1 MAVITRPT
9 MTDDS
14 GTFDNGTPVD
24 KAFIDDICDQIDD
37 QAHSSTNPTQKPRQ
51 TTDEVIAAR
60 GSKASLDARL
70 DVALN
75 DDGTP
80 KAVAGQATESQVAL
94 AEGNINAVLNAD
106 LERWTAGTTSAPDNY
121 TLAGAGAAILKSGPA
136 MADTTDI
143 GTGTYCARVTSG
155 AGAAATLT
163 QQIITAA
170 EMSKYRAVRGR
181 KVGFTIRGK
190 ASVVNAL
197 RIVVDDGAV
206 QTTSSYH
213 AGDGNEAYLT
223 VVHTISNS
231 ATKLDVYAQ
240 VALGANQAY
249 VGGFTVVFSDL
260 APAAWTP
267 LWARFRQAILD
278 EAEPETVR
286 LGGVPKSVAVAGA
299 LLTSISQQAKTA
311 NGDTFYSITI
321 PGNTLLNNGDRIRV
335 TFWGV
340 SGNEAQNFCVQP
352 TFGATTIAG
361 VPTGTG
367 AVMRIR
373 QTIEIQRIT
382 GTTQRMWVEHVEYS
396 SGGGTS
402 TNRVFTGSPG
412 ETLSGDVTLA
422 IKLSS
427 TGTKTVT
434 LDGYTVEFLPAVA

>member
-37 QAHSSTNPTQKPRQ
+37 QAHSSTNPAQKPRQ

-260 APAAWTP
+260 APEAWNP
-267 LWARFRQAILD
+267 GWARFRQAILD

-286 LGGVPKSVAVAGA
+286 LGGVPKSVAVAGV
-299 LLTSISQQAKTA
+299 LLSSVSQVSKSA
-311 NGDTFYSITI
+311 NGDTFYTITI
-321 PGNTLLNNGDRIRV
+321 PGGTLGADGDRLRV
-335 TFWGV
+335 NFFGM

-352 TFGATTIAG
+352 TFGGTTVAG
-361 VPTGTG
+361 VGSGTG
-367 AVMRIR
+367 AYMRVH
-373 QTIEIQRIT
+373 QTVEIQRLSA
-382 GTTQRMWVEHVEYS
+382 TTQLMLVESIEYNT
-396 SGGGTS
+396 GAGTS
-402 TNRVFTGSPG
+402 VSREFAGSPG
-412 ETLSGDVTLA
+412 ETLANSIDLL

-427 TGTKTVT
+427 TGAKTVT
-434 LDGYTVEFLPAVA
+434 LYGYTVEFLPAVA

>member
-1 MAVITRPT
+1 MA
-9 MTDDS
+9 DDS

-24 KAFIDDICDQIDD
+24 KAFIDDICDEIDD

-197 RIVVDDGAV
+197 RIAVDDGAV

-278 EAEPETVR
+278 EAFPTTVKIGGSQTQVKASGTVYSDPSQSTTSGTGETVMSTMTIPANLLSRDGDRLIIRGYATLTGDANTKTFKLR
-286 LGGVPKSVAVAGA
+286 LGSTDFTFYTSSGSFTSVAYQIVIVRRGA
-299 LLTSISQQAKTA
+299 TSQFVYIESPLTSNGSGPSASMTMAENLA
-311 NGDTFYSITI
+311 NAL
-321 PGNTLLNNGDRIRV
+321 TLETRF
-335 TFWGV
+335 THAT
-340 SGNEAQNFCVQP
+340 SGSTSEEVFN
-352 TFGATTIAG
+352 
-361 VPTGTG
+361 
-367 AVMRIR
+367 
-373 QTIEIQRIT
+373 
-382 GTTQRMWVEHVEYS
+382 VEYHPVQ
-396 SGGGTS
+396 G
-402 TNRVFTGSPG
+402 
-412 ETLSGDVTLA
+412 
-422 IKLSS
+422 
-427 TGTKTVT
+427 
-434 LDGYTVEFLPAVA
+434 

>member
-1 MAVITRPT
+1 MR
-9 MTDDS
+9 D
-14 GTFDNGTPVD
+14 VD
-24 KAFIDDICDQIDD
+24 
-37 QAHSSTNPTQKPRQ
+37 R
-51 TTDEVIAAR
+51 V
-60 GSKASLDARL
+60 DARL

-278 EAEPETVR
+278 EAQPSTMK
-286 LGGVPKSVAVAGA
+286 LGGSLKSVPVAGV
-299 LLTSISQQAKTA
+299 LFSSVTQQTKTT

-321 PGNTLLNNGDRIRV
+321 PAGALANDGDRLRV
-335 TFWGV
+335 TARFYAENTTG
-340 SGNEAQNFCVQP
+340 SNIAPYVQ
-352 TFGATTIAG
+352 FGATAIAPVG
-361 VPTGTG
+361 VGSG
-367 AVMRIR
+367 VISRFDVVA
-373 QTIEIQRIT
+373 EIQRT
-382 GTTQRMWVEHVEYS
+382 GAATQSMNQTTLFYN
-396 SGGGTS
+396 GTAG
-402 TNRVFTGSPG
+402 TGQPILALTVTPG
-412 ETLSGDVTLA
+412 ETLSGTVTLT
-422 IKLSS
+422 IKLSNS
-427 TGTKTVT
+427 GAARNVT
-434 LDGYTVEFLPAVA
+434 AHGYIVEFLPAVA

>member
-1 MAVITRPT
+1 MA
-9 MTDDS
+9 DDS

-197 RIVVDDGAV
+197 RIAVDDGAV

-213 AGDGNEAYLT
+213 AGDGSEAYLT

-278 EAEPETVR
+278 EAQPSTMK
-286 LGGVPKSVAVAGA
+286 LGGSLKSVPVAGV
-299 LLTSISQQAKTA
+299 LMSSTTQVTKSA
-311 NGDTFYSITI
+311 NNDVFYTIAI
-321 PGNTLLNNGDRIRV
+321 PGGTLAADGDRLRV
-335 TFWGV
+335 TAWFFAENATGSNIV
-340 SGNEAQNFCVQP
+340 PFAQ
-352 TFGATTIAG
+352 FGATAIVSTAVGAG
-361 VPTGTG
+361 AVARFKIEVELQRTGATAQVLMQNTLHYNSGAGTG
-367 AVMRIR
+367 QPYISAAA
-373 QTIEIQRIT
+373 T
-382 GTTQRMWVEHVEYS
+382 
-396 SGGGTS
+396 
-402 TNRVFTGSPG
+402 PG
-412 ETLSGDVTLA
+412 ETLSGSVDLT
-422 IKLSS
+422 IKLNN
-427 TGTKTVT
+427 TGAARNITAN
-434 LDGYTVEFLPAVA
+434 GYVVEFLPKVA